1 MSGIKDLDI
10 LLSNMEPVL
19 DKRDFVFCSFPT
31 FDWDKMREL
40 NPVGFFQEK
49 EGMTFILDLKD
60 AIGKDMDCQCTF
72 QFRCSGLDSCFLG

>member
-40 NPVGFFQEK
+40 NPVGVSVSMVLNYPLSRNWEYT
-49 EGMTFILDLKD
+49 MPT
-60 AIGKDMDCQCTF
+60 
-72 QFRCSGLDSCFLG
+72 